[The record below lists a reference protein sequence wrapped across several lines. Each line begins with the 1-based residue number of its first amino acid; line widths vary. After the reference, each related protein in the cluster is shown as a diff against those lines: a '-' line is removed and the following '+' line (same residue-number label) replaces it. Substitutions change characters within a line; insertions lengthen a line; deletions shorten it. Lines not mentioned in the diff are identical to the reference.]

1 MRTRTGLLMPS
12 VALLTIVAIL
22 VTGFVLGQLRGGAP
36 GVAILSAVQQFATS
50 AESSET
56 TAPADGFIVAD
67 SGLPDA
73 GAGQWQQ
80 PGAQPAAA
88 DEPAQAGA
96 KQGSAAQHVTAPAA
110 VSDAGVSDDPA
121 DADDLHIEEEEL
133 APSSPRP
140 DAVDGDI
147 DLAAPSGGST
157 ASAGALVVTTG
168 RDAMTTPATLP
179 SVDSVAQDGPAV
191 LVAAVPDDE
200 ESESARRHEA
210 DSED

>member
-1 MRTRTGLLMPS
+1 MKTRTGLLMPS

-36 GVAILSAVQQFATS
+36 GVAILGAVQQFAAG
-50 AESSET
+50 AEASDT
-56 TAPADGFIVAD
+56 TAPADGFLVAD
-67 SGLPDA
+67 SDFPDA
-73 GAGQWQQ
+73 GTGRWQQ

-96 KQGSAAQHVTAPAA
+96 KQGSAAQYVTAPAA
-110 VSDAGVSDDPA
+110 VSDPGVSDDPA
-121 DADDLHIEEEEL
+121 DADDLHIEQEER
-133 APSSPRP
+133 APSSAQP
-140 DAVDGDI
+140 DAVDGDT
-147 DLAAPSGGST
+147 DPAALSGGST
-157 ASAGALVVTTG
+157 ASAEAPVVTTG

-179 SVDSVAQDGPAV
+179 SVDSAAQDGPAV

-200 ESESARRHEA
+200 MSESARRHEA